1 MVLGTVSALRET
13 IDEFL
18 QSMYELAKK
27 KGISDPRVIKI
38 SQQLDGKIMMLQ
50 NIMMLQKIIYH
61 SQSLSTAKT
70 LYYDEN
76 MIEPVNITHSK

>member
-13 IDEFL
+13 IDEFR

-38 SQQLDGKIMMLQ
+38 SQQLDGKI
-50 NIMMLQKIIYH
+50 IMLQKIIYH

-76 MIEPVNITHSK
+76 KFEPVNINHSKLFN